1 MLENAIMKNIQVTS
15 NVTEEV
21 QSSIK
26 GNIREELDQRHK
38 ALKSD
43 LRNVVNQFRQNVTG
57 EIVTTIDQYSKSFVT
72 SFEIDSSN
80 ISRLFQLPNCKKN
93 FN

>member
-1 MLENAIMKNIQVTS
+1 MKPRLRHQIEMLENAIMKNIQVTS

-80 ISRLFQLPNCKKN
+80 ISR
-93 FN
+93 

>member
-80 ISRLFQLPNCKKN
+80 ISR
-93 FN
+93 